1 MRSIIE
7 ATNGRFFTIVYRKR
21 DDTIRNINCRTG
33 VVRYVKGTGL
43 PRKNAGLITIYD
55 VKLKGYRSININRI
69 VAMKFAGAEIVPM

>member
-7 ATNGRFFTIVYRKR
+7 ATKGRFFTLVYRKA
-21 DDTIRNINCRTG
+21 DDTIRRMNCRTG

-43 PRKNAGLITIYD
+43 PRKNADLVTIYD
-55 VKLKGYRSININRI
+55 VQLKGYRSININRI